1 MDFKVK
7 RPKMEY
13 FGELENGTFFLYNDE
28 IYFKEKEIYES
39 KLNQYNNHPLIINFN
54 NTKDEVAALLQ
65 QIEQIL
71 Q

>member
-1 MDFKVK
+1 MST
-7 RPKMEY
+7 
-13 FGELENGTFFLYNDE
+13 NINNDE

-54 NTKDEVAALLQ
+54 NTKDEVASLLQ